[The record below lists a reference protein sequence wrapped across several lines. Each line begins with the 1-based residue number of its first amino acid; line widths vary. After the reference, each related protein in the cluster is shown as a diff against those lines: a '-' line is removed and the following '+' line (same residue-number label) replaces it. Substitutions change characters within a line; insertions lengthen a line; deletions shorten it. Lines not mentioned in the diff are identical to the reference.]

1 MVLHLCWDWRSG
13 ACALRSRHGTDLT
26 PRLGSLLAPFEA
38 VAPGTTFDG
47 ELVAIGE
54 RGGQPTQDFAAVTRA
69 VFTGKPLATN
79 RLRLVVFDLLCVGG
93 EDLRPRPWEERD
105 ALLHDALPASDR
117 IRLVASQPAN
127 PTAHDAIVALG
138 FEGTVVK
145 RTRSAYRAGRHTAWL
160 KHKARFTTR
169 ADLRRSAR
177 TVRADGTRCAMSTAA
192 VSTRSLAA
200 ALRSSSGSPSSSS
213 TRGWMPTEPS
223 ARRASRPQDP
233 LPAAPK
239 TGSPVGN
246 ASARAAAHVPYSSV
260 TVAGAGQSPS
270 FSRSTASRPRPLACV
285 RDQSYEDGGRP

>member
-1 MVLHLCWDWRSG
+1 MARWLLLRSRCSAPLLVAGQTVGGGYSNRSGTAFGCWWTSTRSG
-13 ACALRSRHGTDLT
+13 ACAAGLATAPISTS
-26 PRLGSLLAPFEA
+26 RLGSLLAPFET

-105 ALLHDALPASDR
+105 ALLHDALPAGDR

-160 KHKARFTTR
+160 KHKARLHHTR
-169 ADLRRSAR
+169 R
-177 TVRADGTRCAMSTAA
+177 
-192 VSTRSLAA
+192 A
-200 ALRSSSGSPSSSS
+200 ALGPP
-213 TRGWMPTEPS
+213 GP
-223 ARRASRPQDP
+223 
-233 LPAAPK
+233 
-239 TGSPVGN
+239 
-246 ASARAAAHVPYSSV
+246 
-260 TVAGAGQSPS
+260 
-270 FSRSTASRPRPLACV
+270 
-285 RDQSYEDGGRP
+285 